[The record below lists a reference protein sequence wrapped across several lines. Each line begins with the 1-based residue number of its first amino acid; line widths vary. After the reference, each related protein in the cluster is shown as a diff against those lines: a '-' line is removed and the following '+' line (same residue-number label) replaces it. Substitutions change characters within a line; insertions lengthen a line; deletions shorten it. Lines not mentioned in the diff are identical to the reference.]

1 MEAADTLTI
10 ISAVLNFLL
19 GGTTIWSILKW
30 LGERKLRQ
38 IGVEVKENELESQRF
53 EALTRQIEYQRQLIA
68 QYIDNERAKDELDD
82 KQRELIRTLKRNQ
95 LKMETEKMELERKL
109 AISKTLECHRQDCQ
123 LRIKSTNANAQ
134 NPKQ

>member
-38 IGVEVKENELESQRF
+38 IGVEQKENELESQRF

-82 KQRELIRTLKRNQ
+82 RQRELIRTLKRNQ
-95 LKMETEKMELERKL
+95 LEMETEKMELERRL
-109 AISKTLECHRQDCQ
+109 AVSTTLECHRQDCQ
-123 LRIKSTNANAQ
+123 MRIKAPAANA
-134 NPKQ
+134 

>member
-95 LKMETEKMELERKL
+95 LEMETEKMELERKL
-109 AISKTLECHRQDCQ
+109 AISKTLEATDTTA
-123 LRIKSTNANAQ
+123 S
-134 NPKQ
+134 

>member
-38 IGVEVKENELESQRF
+38 IGLEEKETELEGQRF

-82 KQRELIRTLKRNQ
+82 RQRELIRTLKRNQ
-95 LKMETEKMELERKL
+95 LEMETEKMELERRL
-109 AISKTLECHRQDCQ
+109 AISKTLECHRKDCQ
-123 LRIKSTNANAQ
+123 QRIKCPAANAQ
-134 NPKQ
+134 NA

>member
-1 MEAADTLTI
+1 MDATATLTI
-10 ISAVLNFLL
+10 ISAALNFLL

-38 IGVEVKENELESQRF
+38 IGVEAKENELESQRF
-53 EALTRQIEYQRQLIA
+53 EALTKQIEYQRQLIT

-95 LKMETEKMELERKL
+95 LEMETEKMQLERQL
-109 AISKTLECHRQDCQ
+109 AISKARECCREDCAQ
-123 LRIKSTNANAQ
+123 RITCPTQTPNSNL
-134 NPKQ
+134 

>member
-38 IGVEVKENELESQRF
+38 IGLEEKETELEGQRF

-82 KQRELIRTLKRNQ
+82 RQRELIRTLKRNQ
-95 LKMETEKMELERKL
+95 LEMETEKMELERRL
-109 AISKTLECHRQDCQ
+109 AISKTLECHRKDCQ
-123 LRIKSTNANAQ
+123 QRIKCPSANTQ
-134 NPKQ
+134 NT